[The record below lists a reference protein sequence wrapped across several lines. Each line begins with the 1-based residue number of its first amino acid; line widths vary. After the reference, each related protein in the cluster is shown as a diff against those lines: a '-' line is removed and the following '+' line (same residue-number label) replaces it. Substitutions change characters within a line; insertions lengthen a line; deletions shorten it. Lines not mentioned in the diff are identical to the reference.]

1 MSGVAVSQALL
12 SLLCVIGLIL
22 LLGRLLRGRY
32 LPLRTGGRQSLQV
45 LAQLALGARE
55 RIVVVQVGDEQLLVG
70 VSPGGLRTLLVLSR
84 PLRVEAG
91 AAAPAGSF
99 AQRIR
104 DALQGGEGTA

>member
-1 MSGVAVSQALL
+1 MNGVAVSQALL

-22 LLGRLLRGRY
+22 LLGWLLRGRY
-32 LPLRTGGRQSLQV
+32 RPLRAGGRQSLQV

-70 VSPGGLRTLLVLSR
+70 VSPGGLRTLLVLSA

-91 AAAPAGSF
+91 VATPAGSF
-99 AQRIR
+99 AQRVR
-104 DALQGGEGTA
+104 DAMHGGTGTA